1 MSCPVTPNLETTCFS
16 IASPQGSMHR
26 MCVSHRHSARDTD
39 PGSDVG
45 TLQHHVPYFGVDTGP
60 NVLQRVNDTQQQ
72 WLIAH
77 YIRASARIADSQN
90 FQLASRSTMKLNL
103 IYLSVITALASAAAI
118 PDISDDLAARDNHSP
133 VAPRED
139 HTPRKYG
146 VNTAE
151 IESEIDRAEREREYL
166 LSRGKK
172 AQAQRKA
179 EYIAELRAMLE
190 AYTMNTRKPLPWPF
204 NGKRDR
210 FTDYADAM
218 RDKMEELNEE
228 YRKMAEKIRQQIADL
243 EATGWRRDLS
253 HLEDRDDYADS
264 AAHEARD
271 MPNLDNVKRD
281 ITITV
286 EELARQIAEE
296 EDQLQKLM
304 KKGDRAAITRKRK
317 RIAKLRNM
325 MQAII
330 DLDQSLAPPMGKR
343 SVGEPENLVERDYAD
358 SAAHEARDDVP
369 DLAARGRYSADIA
382 KLQVQ
387 IMKEEELLDRLGSM
401 GETAAVA
408 RKQRYI
414 NTLKARLRRLINAN
428 GGGKRSV
435 DDFDAIEVARM
446 G

>member
-1 MSCPVTPNLETTCFS
+1 
-16 IASPQGSMHR
+16 
-26 MCVSHRHSARDTD
+26 
-39 PGSDVG
+39 
-45 TLQHHVPYFGVDTGP
+45 
-60 NVLQRVNDTQQQ
+60 
-72 WLIAH
+72 
-77 YIRASARIADSQN
+77 
-90 FQLASRSTMKLNL
+90 MKLGL
-103 IYLSVITALASAAAI
+103 VYLPVIAALASAAAI
-118 PDISDDLAARDNHSP
+118 PDISDDLAVRDNHSP
-133 VAPRED
+133 VAP
-139 HTPRKYG
+139 
-146 VNTAE
+146 
-151 IESEIDRAEREREYL
+151 
-166 LSRGKK
+166 
-172 AQAQRKA
+172 
-179 EYIAELRAMLE
+179 
-190 AYTMNTRKPLPWPF
+190 
-204 NGKRDR
+204 RDR

-271 MPNLDNVKRD
+271 IPNLDNVKRD

-296 EDQLQKLM
+296 ENELQKLM
-304 KKGDRAAITRKRK
+304 KKGDRAAITRKKK

-330 DLDQSLAPPMGKR
+330 DLDQSLAPRMGKR
-343 SVGEPENLVERDYAD
+343 SAGEPENLVERDYAD

-369 DLAARGRYSADIA
+369 DLAARGRYTADIA

-414 NTLKARLRRLINAN
+414 NTLKARLRRLFNAN